1 MPANENDLKVYAGL
15 FEYVKDTLEENN
27 QKLNCD
33 EKGYLKTIGTAPKTI
48 SYNEFKDLEGEAFLS
63 YVFMAFFQRLPVDE
77 EIEKCAAMSKEEI
90 LKYVTNKATY
100 SIRGM
105 ILTDCPSNIKP
116 GLRGKIFGLAASVA
130 TSPALRKAAKKMPSG
145 IQNKIRGA
153 FR

>member
-1 MPANENDLKVYAGL
+1 MPANENDLTVYAGL
-15 FEYVKDTLEENN
+15 FEYVKDTLEENT

-77 EIEKCAAMSKEEI
+77 EIEKFAALSKEEI
-90 LKYVTNKATY
+90 LKYDLPFIQPISK
-100 SIRGM
+100 